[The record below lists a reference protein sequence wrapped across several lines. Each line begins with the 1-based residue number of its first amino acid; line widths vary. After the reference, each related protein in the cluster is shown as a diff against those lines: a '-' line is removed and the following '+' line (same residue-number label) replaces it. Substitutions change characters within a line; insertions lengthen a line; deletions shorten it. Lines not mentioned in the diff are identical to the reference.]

1 MTVMGRFV
9 ERLTEASPQDAVAV
23 VNAAAGTLR
32 ALSRGQVMSLA
43 QRWYR
48 PLSRLA
54 ERTTPDQWKELV
66 EGSWEGPQ
74 EILRVLIRAGIRKRT
89 DDPSAHLLAI
99 ADRSAWPDMV
109 RETVRVGTLLHTES
123 SRQRWL
129 PSQADNPRP
138 TPLRAHPASATRR
151 SPCGHL
157 RPCPR
162 RPHPGL
168 SWQARRFASVAVL
181 VRLDEPLVL
190 PGRRR
195 DGQRLGRGRPVTD
208 ASLPRPA
215 AALRLVL

>member
-138 TPLRAHPASATRR
+138 TPPSGPTPLAQHDDRHVATFGPVRDGRTRASA
-151 SPCGHL
+151 G
-157 RPCPR
+157 
-162 RPHPGL
+162 
-168 SWQARRFASVAVL
+168 
-181 VRLDEPLVL
+181 
-190 PGRRR
+190 
-195 DGQRLGRGRPVTD
+195 
-208 ASLPRPA
+208 RPA
-215 AALRLVL
+215 ASRRSRSSYASTSRWYSLGDDETASAWAGGVQ